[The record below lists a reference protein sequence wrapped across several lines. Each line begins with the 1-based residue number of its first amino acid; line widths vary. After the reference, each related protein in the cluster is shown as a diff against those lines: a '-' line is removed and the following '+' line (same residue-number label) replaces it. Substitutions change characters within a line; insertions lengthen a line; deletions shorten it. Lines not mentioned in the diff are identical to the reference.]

1 MIWKRIFFV
10 YIQRNFFINSK
21 KMFFYSKGF
30 QIILANLLWIFVW
43 YVFRQKSNLNEEQVL
58 IFLFLRIFSINIL
71 FFKNKFLKVLSIP
84 GILSISFFILLG
96 FLPLYQ
102 QKPDW
107 SSFYL
112 TQQIEYI
119 FLWNPKNI
127 EITEQSQYWEQKIIP
142 NNDNQKLFFIESPLR
157 SIILNEKINNV
168 KENNMF
174 VIKLP
179 KNTIYIAY
187 PWSKIT
193 IEKNGNNFI
202 ITKIYWKNEYYK
214 PNDDTSVYIDNTNIQ
229 EQKNKS
235 DFSLNYLIN
244 EYENSKI
251 QYIIDQAWWIII
263 TQPIYQKFS
272 KKILD
277 IAYIIRPNI
286 YKENLE
292 NYELYKDFFGRK
304 NIETNYNKEENWRN
318 LMLELIQKWRQETR
332 HFK

>member
-1 MIWKRIFFV
+1 M
-10 YIQRNFFINSK
+10 
-21 KMFFYSKGF
+21 
-30 QIILANLLWIFVW
+30 
-43 YVFRQKSNLNEEQVL
+43 
-58 IFLFLRIFSINIL
+58 
-71 FFKNKFLKVLSIP
+71 
-84 GILSISFFILLG
+84 LG

-102 QKPDW
+102 QKPDG

-119 FLWNPKNI
+119 FLGNPKNI
-127 EITEQSQYWEQKIIP
+127 EITEQSQYGEQKIIP

-187 PWSKIT
+187 PGSKIT

-202 ITKIYWKNEYYK
+202 ITKIYGKNEYYK

-251 QYIIDQAWWIII
+251 QYIIDQAGGIII

-318 LMLELIQKWRQETR
+318 LMLELIQKGRQETR